1 MRAPQTDV
9 LLPPGPGHCPGKP
22 APLPSKSSDLPVA
35 AARPCLTA
43 LCVPPLPRQSSI
55 SSSSSSSATAAPA
68 TFQSTGT
75 YGHFSRTSVPAYNQF
90 STSPLVSPQ
99 FGPVG
104 VGK

>member
-9 LLPPGPGHCPGKP
+9 LLPPGPGHRPGKP
-22 APLPSKSSDLPVA
+22 AARVLGPPCRCSSSLFDSPL
-35 AARPCLTA
+35 CF
-43 LCVPPLPRQSSI
+43 PRQSSI
-55 SSSSSSSATAAPA
+55 SSSSSSSAATAPTA
-68 TFQSTGT
+68 FQSAGS
-75 YGHFSRTSVPAYNQF
+75 YGHFNRTAVPAYNQF